1 MSDYSIPEVTET
13 WRNIRGLGSVV
24 SAKLSKPLHAW
35 LMANKDDESLWPEHK
50 PDQFFMRME
59 KIEPELRLNLFRKLV
74 ISHYS
79 LEHWKSNVIQ
89 AFYRYRHSEAK
100 TMTVR
105 IKKSVHCQLK
115 AYATQEG
122 FGSLSEAIDALLSN
136 EQSRGS

>member
-13 WRNIRGLGSVV
+13 WRNIRGLSSVI

-35 LMANKDDESLWPEHK
+35 LMANQDDESLWPEHK

-100 TMTVR
+100 TVTVR
-105 IKKSVHCQLK
+105 IRKSVHQQLK
-115 AYATQEG
+115 DYAYQEG
-122 FGSLSEAIDALLSN
+122 FGSLSDAIDELLSSGVPS
-136 EQSRGS
+136 Q